1 MLLKKSNLCYLF
13 QSLFQP
19 LFIIK
24 IFMRQLLLIV
34 FLFMAVK
41 GFAQNPELYHR
52 VKINTGKDGL
62 GKLARAG
69 IAVDHGTY
77 KKGIYFITDLSE
89 SEIQAVKQAGL
100 TYTVLIEDVSNYYR
114 KRNEK
119 KSAEKPTGADGCTEC
134 ETFTTPLNFQLGSM
148 GGFFTYA
155 EMLNMLD
162 SMKSKYP
169 ALITTRQPLSAGTT
183 LQGRPLY
190 YVKISDNAETAETE
204 PQALYTALH
213 HAREPESLSQLIFY
227 MWYLLENYNTN
238 AHVKYLVDHTEMYFV
253 PCVNPDGYVYNQTN
267 NPGGGGM
274 WRKNRRNNG
283 SSFGVDINRN
293 YGKFWG
299 YDNDG
304 SSPNGNNDT
313 YRGPSAFSEP
323 ETQMVRDFCNAH
335 QFRIALN
342 AHTFSNLLIYPFGH
356 IPSYQTPDSAVFQKF
371 AGDMAACSGFL
382 VGTGDMTVGYVTN
395 GDSDDWMYGEQAT
408 KGKIFSMTP
417 EAGDQDDGFWPD
429 IQRIIP
435 IAKQT
440 MDQNLDAAKL
450 LTAFAEVKTT
460 NEPSMTA
467 FSEFVNFEFQR
478 TGLTNGT
485 FTVSLIPLS
494 TNINAVGASR
504 IFNNPAHLQQY
515 KDSVSI
521 TLNSNAGADNVVKYV
536 LKWENNTGYSVADT
550 ITRYY
555 GQTELA
561 FYSNGNSLDSFT
573 TTSWDTSNA
582 QFVSATGS
590 ITDSPDG
597 DYAANANTTITTNGD
612 IDLTE
617 ATAAY
622 LTYYARWDI
631 EAGFDYAEIAASE
644 NNALYNPLCGMYNHK
659 GNENQDNVAAIYDG
673 LQSTWVKEYINL
685 ADYLGKKIK
694 LRFALHSDPGLEKD
708 GFYFDEFA
716 VHRVMP
722 AVVGIRDVSGE
733 QIYLNNV
740 PNPCSG
746 STAIYYKIPRGKH
759 AYTLLVTDP
768 LGRKIVQQ
776 NIDPAQNH
784 VYLDVKSF
792 QSGMYF
798 FRIVSSAHVSSEVKK
813 MLVQH

>member
-1 MLLKKSNLCYLF
+1 MRYLLSVFL
-13 QSLFQP
+13 
-19 LFIIK
+19 LFISVNI
-24 IFMRQLLLIV
+24 
-34 FLFMAVK
+34 
-41 GFAQNPELYHR
+41 FAQNPELYHR

-62 GKLARAG
+62 SKLAKAG

-77 KKGIYFITDLSE
+77 KKSVYFITDLSE
-89 SEIQAVKQAGL
+89 SEIQAVKQTGL
-100 TYTVLIEDVSNYYR
+100 TYIVLIEDVSSYYR

-119 KSAEKPTGADGCTEC
+119 KSAEKPTGANGCTEC
-134 ETFTTPLNFQLGSM
+134 ETFATPLNFQLGSM
-148 GGFFTYA
+148 GGFFTYQ

-169 ALITTRQPLSAGTT
+169 TLITARQTISSSTT
-183 LQGRPLY
+183 VQGRPLY
-190 YVKISDNAETAETE
+190 YVKISDNAATAEPE

-253 PCVNPDGYVYNQTN
+253 PCINPDGYVYNQTN
-267 NPGGGGM
+267 SPGGGGM

-293 YGKFWG
+293 YGQFWG
-299 YDNDG
+299 YDDDG
-304 SSPNGNNDT
+304 SSPNGSNET

-323 ETQMVRDFCNAH
+323 ETQMIRDFCNAH
-335 QFRIALN
+335 QFKIALN
-342 AHTFSNLLIYPFGH
+342 AHTFSNLLIYPYGH

-371 AGDMAACSGFL
+371 AGDMAECSGFL

-417 EAGDQDDGFWPD
+417 EAGDQDDGFWPA

-440 MDQNLDAAKL
+440 LDQNLDAAKL

-460 NEPSMTA
+460 NEPIMTA
-467 FSEFVNFEFQR
+467 LNEYVNFEFQR

-494 TNINAVGASR
+494 ANIATVGAAKT
-504 IFNNPAHLQQY
+504 FNNPAHLAQY
-515 KDSVSI
+515 HDSISI
-521 TLNSNAGADNVVKYV
+521 TLNSSATTNNTVKYV
-536 LKWENNTGYSVADT
+536 LKWDNNTGYIVTDT

-555 GQTELA
+555 VQTELA
-561 FYSNGNSLDSFT
+561 FYSNGNTLDSFT
-573 TTSWDTSNA
+573 TTSWNNTA
-582 QFVSATGS
+582 TQFVSATGS
-590 ITDSPDG
+590 ITDSPNG
-597 DYAANANTTITTNGD
+597 DYDANANTTITTKGE
-612 IDLTE
+612 IDLTN

-631 EAGFDYAEIAASE
+631 EAGFDYVEIAASE
-644 NNALYNPLCGMYNHK
+644 NNMVYNPLCGMYNHK
-659 GNENQDNVAAIYDG
+659 GNENQDNVAAVYDG

-694 LRFALHSDPGLEKD
+694 LRFALHSDQGLEKD

-716 VHRVMP
+716 VHRVIAAP
-722 AVVGIRDVSGE
+722 TGIHDVDGDKV
-733 QIYLNNV
+733 YLNNV

-746 STAIYYKIPRGKH
+746 NTDIYYKIPPGKYT
-759 AYTLLVTDP
+759 YTLLVSDP
-768 LGRKIVQQ
+768 LGRKVVQQ

-784 VYLDVKSF
+784 VNLDVRNL

-798 FRIVSSAHVSSEVKK
+798 YRIVSSANASSEVKK
-813 MLVQH
+813 MIVQH

>member
-1 MLLKKSNLCYLF
+1 
-13 QSLFQP
+13 
-19 LFIIK
+19 
-24 IFMRQLLLIV
+24 MRKLLLIIL
-34 FLFMAVK
+34 LFMAAK
-41 GFAQNPELYHR
+41 GFAQTPELYHR

-62 GKLARAG
+62 NKLARAG

-77 KKGIYFITDLSE
+77 KKGVYFITDLSE
-89 SEIQAVKQAGL
+89 SEIQAVKQVGL
-100 TYTVLIEDVSNYYR
+100 TYTVLIEDVSSYYR

-119 KSAEKPTGADGCTEC
+119 KSAGKPTGAEGCTEC
-134 ETFTTPLNFQLGSM
+134 ETYATPLNFQLGSM
-148 GGFFTYA
+148 GGFFTYQQ
-155 EMLNMLD
+155 MLNVLD

-169 ALITTRQPLSAGTT
+169 SLITTRQALSSSTT

-190 YVKISDNAETAETE
+190 YVKISDNAETAEAE

-267 NPGGGGM
+267 SPGGGGM

-293 YGKFWG
+293 YGQFWG
-299 YDNDG
+299 YDNNG
-304 SSPNGNNDT
+304 SSPDGNNDT

-323 ETQMVRDFCNAH
+323 ETQMIRDFCNAH
-335 QFRIALN
+335 QFKIALN
-342 AHTFSNLLIYPFGH
+342 AHTFSNLLIYPYGY
-356 IPSYQTPDSAVFQKF
+356 IPSYQTPDSAIFQKF
-371 AGDMAACSGFL
+371 AGDMAECSGFL

-395 GDSDDWMYGEQAT
+395 GDSDDWMYAEQAT

-417 EAGDQDDGFWPD
+417 EAGDQDDGFWPEM
-429 IQRIIP
+429 QRIIP

-460 NEPSMTA
+460 NEPAMTA
-467 FSEFVNFEFQR
+467 LNEYVNFGFQR

-494 TNINAVGASR
+494 TNIATVGAAKT
-504 IFNNPAHLQQY
+504 FNNPVHLQQY
-515 KDSVSI
+515 KDSISI
-521 TLNSNAGADNVVKYV
+521 TLNSSAATNNVVKYV
-536 LKWENNTGYSVADT
+536 LKWDNNIGYTVTDT

-561 FYSNGNSLDSFT
+561 FYSNGNTLDSFT
-573 TTSWDTSNA
+573 TTSWNTTTA
-582 QFVSATGS
+582 QFVSSTGS
-590 ITDSPDG
+590 ITDSPNG
-597 DYAANANTTITTNGD
+597 DYAANTNTTVTTKGD
-612 IDLTE
+612 IDLTN

-631 EAGFDYAEIAASE
+631 EAGFDYVTIAASE

-659 GNENQDNVAAIYDG
+659 GNENQDNVVAVYDG
-673 LQSTWVKEYINL
+673 TQSTWVKEYINL
-685 ADYLGKKIK
+685 TDYLGKKIK
-694 LRFALHSDPGLEKD
+694 LQFALHSDQGLEKD

-716 VHRVMP
+716 VHRIMAAP
-722 AVVGIRDVSGE
+722 PTGIHDVDAK
-733 QIYLNNV
+733 QLYLNNI

-746 STAIYYKIPRGKH
+746 STDIYYKLPSGKYS
-759 AYTLLVTDP
+759 YTLMVSDP

-776 NIDPAQNH
+776 NIDPAQSH
-784 VYLDVKSF
+784 VSLDVRSF

-798 FRIVSSAHVSSEVKK
+798 YRIVSSANITSEVKK
-813 MLVQH
+813 MVVQH

>member
-1 MLLKKSNLCYLF
+1 
-13 QSLFQP
+13 
-19 LFIIK
+19 
-24 IFMRQLLLIV
+24 MRQLLLIV
-34 FLFMAVK
+34 LLFMAVK

-89 SEIQAVKQAGL
+89 TEIQAVKQTGL
-100 TYTVLIEDVSNYYR
+100 TYTILIEDVSSYYR

-119 KSAEKPTGADGCTEC
+119 KSEEKPTGANGCTEC
-134 ETFTTPLNFQLGSM
+134 ETFATPLNFQLGSM
-148 GGFFTYA
+148 GGFFTYS

-169 ALITTRQPLSAGTT
+169 ALITTRQPINASTT

-253 PCVNPDGYVYNQTN
+253 PCVNPDGYVYNQTTS
-267 NPGGGGM
+267 PGGGGM

-293 YGKFWG
+293 YGEFWG

-323 ETQMVRDFCNAH
+323 ETQMIRDFCNAH
-335 QFRIALN
+335 QFKIALN
-342 AHTFSNLLIYPFGH
+342 AHTFSNLLIYPYGH

-371 AGDMAACSGFL
+371 AGDMAECSGFL

-460 NEPSMTA
+460 NEPSMA
-467 FSEFVNFEFQR
+467 ALNEYVNFGFQR
-478 TGLTNGT
+478 TGLTNGI
-485 FTVSLIPLS
+485 FTVSLVPLS
-494 TNINAVGASR
+494 SNINAVGAAK
-504 IFNNPAHLQQY
+504 IFNNPPHLQQY
-515 KDSVSI
+515 KDSIGI
-521 TLNSNAGADNVVKYV
+521 TLNSSAGTNNVVKYV
-536 LKWENNTGYSVADT
+536 LKWENNTGYSVTDT

-561 FYSNGNSLDSFT
+561 FYSDGNTLDSFT
-573 TTSWDTSNA
+573 TTSWNTTSA
-582 QFVSATGS
+582 QFVSAAGS
-590 ITDSPDG
+590 ITDSPNG
-597 DYAANANTTITTNGD
+597 DYAANANTTITTKGD
-612 IDLTE
+612 IDLTD

-631 EAGFDYAEIAASE
+631 ESGFDYAEIAASE
-644 NNALYNPLCGMYNHK
+644 NNTLYNPLCGIYNHK
-659 GNENQDNVAAIYDG
+659 GNENQDNVVAVYDG
-673 LQSTWVKEYINL
+673 LQNTWVKEYINL

-722 AVVGIRDVSGE
+722 SIVGIHDVTGE
-733 QIYLNNV
+733 PVYLNNV

-746 STAIYYKIPRGKH
+746 STDIYYKIPEEKYT
-759 AYTLLVTDP
+759 YTLMVTDP
-768 LGRKIVQQ
+768 LGRKIVEQ

-784 VYLDVKSF
+784 VHLDVRAF

-798 FRIVSSAHVSSEVKK
+798 YRIVSSAHVSSEVKK

>member
-1 MLLKKSNLCYLF
+1 MRYLLSVFL
-13 QSLFQP
+13 
-19 LFIIK
+19 LFISLNI
-24 IFMRQLLLIV
+24 
-34 FLFMAVK
+34 
-41 GFAQNPELYHR
+41 FAQNPELYHR

-62 GKLARAG
+62 SKLARAG

-77 KKGIYFITDLSE
+77 KRGIYFITDLSE
-89 SEIQAVKQAGL
+89 SEIQAVKQTGL
-100 TYTVLIEDVSNYYR
+100 TYSILIEDVSSYYR

-134 ETFTTPLNFQLGSM
+134 ETYATPLNFQLGSM
-148 GGFFTYA
+148 GGFFTYQ
-155 EMLNMLD
+155 EMLNALD

-169 ALITTRQPLSAGTT
+169 GLITTRQTLTAGTT

-190 YVKISDNAETAETE
+190 YVKISDNPETAEAE

-253 PCVNPDGYVYNQTN
+253 PCINPDGYVYNQTN
-267 NPGGGGM
+267 SPGGGGM

-283 SSFGVDINRN
+283 SSSGVDLNRN

-299 YDNDG
+299 YDNVG
-304 SSPNGNNDT
+304 SSPDGNDET
-313 YRGPSAFSEP
+313 YRGTAAFSEP
-323 ETQMVRDFCNAH
+323 ETQMIRDFCNAH
-335 QFRIALN
+335 QFKIALN
-342 AHTFSNLLIYPFGH
+342 AHTFSNLLIYPYGH
-356 IPSYQTPDSAVFQKF
+356 ISSYQTPDSAIFQKL
-371 AGDMAACSGFL
+371 AGDMAECSGFL
-382 VGTGDMTVGYVTN
+382 TGTGDMTVGYVSN
-395 GDSDDWMYGEQAT
+395 GDSDDWMYDEQAT

-417 EAGDQDDGFWPD
+417 EAGDQVDGFWPQT
-429 IQRIIP
+429 QRIIP

-450 LTAFAEVKTT
+450 LTAFAEVKVT

-467 FSEFVNFEFQR
+467 LNEYVNFGFQR

-485 FTVSLIPLS
+485 FTVSLVPLS
-494 TNINAVGASR
+494 SNITAVGAAK
-504 IFNNPAHLQQY
+504 IFNNPVHLQQY
-515 KDSVSI
+515 KDSISI
-521 TLNSNAGADNVVKYV
+521 TLNSSAGANNVVKYV
-536 LKWENNTGYSVADT
+536 LKWDNNTGYIVTDT

-555 GQTELA
+555 GQSELA
-561 FYSNGNSLDSFT
+561 FYSNGNTLDSFT
-573 TTSWDTSNA
+573 TTSWNNTTT

-590 ITDSPDG
+590 ITDSPNG
-597 DYAANANTTITTNGD
+597 DYDANANTTITTKGD
-612 IDLTE
+612 IDLTG

-644 NNALYNPLCGMYNHK
+644 NNSIYNPLCGMYNHK
-659 GNENQDNVAAIYDG
+659 GNENQDNVAAVYDG
-673 LQSTWVKEYINL
+673 SQSAWVKEYINL

-694 LRFALHSDPGLEKD
+694 LRFALHSDQFSEKD

-716 VHRVMP
+716 VHRVMAGP
-722 AVVGIRDVSGE
+722 TGIHDVTDG
-733 QIYLNNV
+733 QLYLNNV

-746 STAIYYKIPRGKH
+746 STDIYYKLPQGKYT
-759 AYTLLVTDP
+759 YTLMVTDP
-768 LGRKIVQQ
+768 LGRKVAQE
-776 NIDPAQNH
+776 NIDPAQSH
-784 VYLDVKSF
+784 VSLDVKAF

-798 FRIVSSAHVSSEVKK
+798 YRIVSSANVSSEVKK
-813 MLVQH
+813 MIVQH